1 MDEEKKIRIHGNK
14 KHHGYV
20 VCAGGRRI
28 KAMKCM
34 RIFFGVVFCFS
45 SLSASAERP
54 RILSF
59 DGEGRIEWVNVLSH
73 NYCGIQYTEILTG
86 GWSPAPALHL
96 WNIPISNQT
105 ASAVIPLSK
114 TTSSRLFF
122 RVVSSESELPAGPVV
137 GVHNS
142 SKPNMLQQLG
152 ARMSRVIIHDQAM
165 AAARQA
171 MDAGETPVYFEDL
184 DVLVDL
190 GIVPVVTLRW
200 PVNPGEPGPDP
211 DRVPTG
217 QDREDCL
224 ELVEWFLL
232 ETAGRVNHVAI
243 NNEPLG
249 GPGRYPQDQMEDGFA
264 WMASVAEH
272 INVLRDTR
280 PELDHLQVIMPVQIT
295 SGYLEGTASS
305 SVVAAVDALI
315 EIGMDHADL
324 LDLHLNVKSVA
335 EMEAKLAFLTGLSDV
350 PVVSLEWCQAY
361 FSDEWRA
368 EQADPQFGIN
378 MTNNDVILAAYENP
392 MSAEDWASF
401 IAPAPYDPHFLSQA
415 VAVMSAYGVRM
426 AAYAGAWQYGNPRF
440 DIVALLANHTVGGQ
454 APNEP
459 FYSSFRS
466 LNWEEYEE

>member
-1 MDEEKKIRIHGNK
+1 
-14 KHHGYV
+14 
-20 VCAGGRRI
+20 
-28 KAMKCM
+28 MKRM
-34 RIFFGVVFCFS
+34 RIVLGMVLFVTVLF
-45 SLSASAERP
+45 ASAEQP
-54 RILSF
+54 RILFF
-59 DGEGRIEWVNVLSH
+59 DSEGHVEWGNVLSH
-73 NYCGIQYTEILTG
+73 NYCGIQHTEILTG
-86 GWSPAPALHL
+86 VWSPVPALHL
-96 WNIPISNQT
+96 WNIPISNQA

-200 PVNPGEPGPDP
+200 PVNPGEPGSDP

-280 PELDHLQVIMPVQIT
+280 PELDHLQVIMPVQIL
-295 SGYLEGTASS
+295 SGYLDGTASS
-305 SVVAAVDALI
+305 SAVAKVDALLD
-315 EIGMDHADL
+315 IGIAHGDL
-324 LDLHLNVKSVA
+324 LDLHLNVESIE
-335 EMEAKLAFLTGLSDV
+335 EMKAKLAFLTGLSDV
-350 PVVSLEWCQAY
+350 PVVSLEWSQAH

-368 EQADPQFGIN
+368 EPADPRFGIN
-378 MTNNDVILAAYENP
+378 RSNNDVILAAYENP
-392 MSAEDWASF
+392 MSAEDWAAF

-415 VAVMSAYGVRM
+415 VAVMGAYGVRL

-440 DIVALLANHTVGGQ
+440 DIVALLANHTVGGNT
-454 APNEP
+454 PNEP
-459 FYSSFRS
+459 FYTCFRN
-466 LNWEEYEE
+466 LHWDDHEE